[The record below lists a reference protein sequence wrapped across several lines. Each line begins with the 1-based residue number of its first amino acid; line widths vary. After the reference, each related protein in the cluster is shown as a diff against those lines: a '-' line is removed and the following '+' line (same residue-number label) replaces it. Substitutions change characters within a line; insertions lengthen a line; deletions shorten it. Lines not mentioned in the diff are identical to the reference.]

1 VVFYQLDFLHIIQ
14 TAPPKNMEGNRMKCS
29 SCQFENTEEAKFC
42 KKCGDKIELSC
53 PYCEPILKL
62 ISIFEN
68 LKEL

>member
-1 VVFYQLDFLHIIQ
+1 
-14 TAPPKNMEGNRMKCS
+14 MKCP

-53 PYCEPILKL
+53 PYSEFILKL